1 MREKQSSGVVCKKQN
16 AKYNMEKLC
25 EKQKQHRSS
34 MMPLLRPLEEIILKS
49 FLREKRKVSSLAQIW

>member
-34 MMPLLRPLEEIILKS
+34 MMPLLRPLEEIL
-49 FLREKRKVSSLAQIW
+49 